1 VTTQRTLSIALGAGA
16 LAAIVIVSVR
26 GPVLSDEVFS
36 LEMAARSWGGM
47 ASALRGDVHPPLY
60 YFLLKLWFLAGLG
73 GVAGLR
79 LFSLVW
85 ALASLCLLARGRWL
99 SQTGGSGGVWLL
111 ASNPLVLLMAG
122 YGRMYTLLLFLCLL
136 TLELAGRILDGSGH
150 RAARAGLAAAVCAGL
165 LTHHWYL
172 FFLAGLAVFTAAK
185 GFAAGRR
192 LAGPVAAGGLLYG
205 LAWGR
210 AAADQVAA
218 RAQHLAWLHRPGA
231 PEFAG
236 AVAAHVWT
244 LAAGLLAVLLAA
256 AFERARPQAGWR
268 AGAALPA
275 AAAALAVFTVP
286 FLLSQW
292 KPIFNPRFTVVAA
305 PFLALALATV
315 CGRWARIC
323 GQGALLAGCVWVL
336 ATGLPLPACSS
347 LTAARFLAAESR
359 PGDTVVFC
367 RLSRKPVT
375 WYWSGRDVRLQSFP
389 ASIDRHPG
397 YEGPSTQPELA
408 AEARRLA
415 LSAPGRIF
423 VLADTNST
431 PSRIL
436 LDTLSRSGRLD
447 RRDHLTAAA
456 AGKHYFNLLA
466 EFAAPAV
473 RPEESPAGAPHE

>member
-1 VTTQRTLSIALGAGA
+1 
-16 LAAIVIVSVR
+16 
-26 GPVLSDEVFS
+26 
-36 LEMAARSWGGM
+36 M

-60 YFLLKLWFLAGLG
+60 YFLLKSWLWAGLG

-85 ALASLCLLARGRWL
+85 ALASMWLIARGRWL
-99 SQTGGSGGVWLL
+99 SQVGGPGGSWLL
-111 ASNPLVLLMAG
+111 ASNPLVLVMAG
-122 YGRMYTLLLFLCLL
+122 YGRMYTLLLFLCVL

-150 RAARAGLAAAVCAGL
+150 RAARAGLAATVCAGL

-172 FFLAGLAVFTAAK
+172 FFLAGLAVFAATK
-185 GFAAGRR
+185 PFASRRR

-218 RAQHLAWLHRPGA
+218 RAQNLAWLHRPGA

-236 AVAAHVWT
+236 AVVAHVWT
-244 LAAGLLAVLLAA
+244 LAGGLLAVLLAA
-256 AFERARPQAGWR
+256 AFERTRPQKGWR
-268 AGAALPA
+268 ASAALPA
-275 AAAALAVFTVP
+275 AVAALAVFTVP
-286 FLLSQW
+286 FLVSQW

-305 PFLALALATV
+305 PFLALALATA
-315 CGRWARIC
+315 CGRWARVC
-323 GQGALLAGCVWVL
+323 GQGALVAGCVWLL
-336 ATGLPLPACSS
+336 ATGLPTPPCSS
-347 LTAARFLAAESR
+347 LTAAQFLAAASR

-375 WYWSGRDVRLQSFP
+375 WYWSGRGVRLQSFP
-389 ASIDRHPG
+389 ASIDDHPG
-397 YEGPSTQPELA
+397 YEGPSAEPELA

-415 LSAPGRIF
+415 LSASGRIF
-423 VLADTNST
+423 VLADTNAT

-436 LDTLSRSGRLD
+436 LDALSRSGRFN
-447 RRDHLTAAA
+447 RRDRLTAET

-466 EFAAPAV
+466 EFQAPAAM
-473 RPEESPAGAPHE
+473 PEEHPAGALHE